1 MSFYLSKP
9 PTKNIRFIG
18 MSSIDLIKKKYIAE
32 IEKSPYKDVKHRVL
46 YLLKY
51 QMISKFIKNKET
63 VDAISEIVETII
75 ENIVKKVIQNFG
87 SISNI
92 IRYCLTN
99 YFKIN
104 QEFTTD
110 ELYEI
115 IGNIFYYYDKTKCSK
130 YLNNQI
136 PKFIKSVKDKRKRY
150 YIINHEEKYFHI

>member
-1 MSFYLSKP
+1 M
-9 PTKNIRFIG
+9 N
-18 MSSIDLIKKKYIAE
+18 SIDFIKQEYIDE
-32 IEKSPYKDVKHRVL
+32 IEKSQYKDVKYRVI

-51 QMISKFIKNKET
+51 QMISKFIKNKKT

-87 SISNI
+87 SLSNI
-92 IRYCLTN
+92 TRYCLTN

-115 IGNIFYYYDKTKCSK
+115 IGNIFYYCDKTNCSK
-130 YLNNQI
+130 YLNNQM
-136 PKFIKSVKDKRKRY
+136 PKYIKSVKDKRKVY
-150 YIINHEEKYFHI
+150 CIISHDEKYFYI

>member
-1 MSFYLSKP
+1 M
-9 PTKNIRFIG
+9 N
-18 MSSIDLIKKKYIAE
+18 SIDFIKQEYIDE
-32 IEKSPYKDVKHRVL
+32 IEKSQYKDVKYRVI

-51 QMISKFIKNKET
+51 QMISKFIKNKKT

-92 IRYCLTN
+92 TRYCLTN

-115 IGNIFYYYDKTKCSK
+115 IGSIFYYYDKTKCSK
-130 YLNNQI
+130 YLNNQV
-136 PKFIKSVKDKRKRY
+136 PKYIKSVKDKRKVY
-150 YIINHEEKYFHI
+150 CIINHDEKYFHI